1 MRVPMQRRLF
11 LFLTLCCL
19 FAAKPR
25 LRATDYCVD
34 NTLGSDTNPGTC
46 EPYRPWASI
55 NRVNQGPTGPGSKYL
70 PGDAISFRGEQTFKG
85 TLSFSPANSAGKNAQ
100 RAAMPMTISSC
111 GDGRAT
117 ISSADGDGLVLTNV
131 SGFNI
136 HHIDLVGTSLRDQMY
151 TASGIR
157 FLDNLNADMQLK
169 NLIIDRVDVGGY
181 GLDGVAFWVTTKSTL
196 THVNVTN
203 VTAHDNG
210 DGGVLMCGTTGAAG
224 AISDVYVGH
233 VVAFNNTGIPEPY
246 ADSAC
251 GSGLGLGIYF
261 LGVTGGMVEYSTAH
275 DNGSNS
281 PADSPNCGPTS
292 IMANVSDQIVFQHNE
307 VYNSKAGGCGIDG
320 NAFSMESGVTN
331 SVMQYNYAHDNDGT
345 GLMVFNSYNN
355 VTIRYNITENN
366 ALVGPDT
373 GELGIYGGSGPTQ
386 NVTAYNN
393 TLFKGNSPSTT
404 FGAVVLWSPQSRLE
418 HIHLYNNIVYTDQSI
433 PLVNN
438 LTPPSVT
445 DLRFQ
450 GNAYWPGSGTF
461 QIQYGQH
468 TYASL
473 DAWRKATGQEKLNG
487 SPVGFQTDPG
497 LCDPGEGGTM
507 FPKPLNHLAAYLLQ
521 PGSPMIDEGL
531 DLPMLFGINVG
542 QWDFYGNPIP
552 TGSGYDVG
560 ANEFQPGQT
569 CP

>member
-1 MRVPMQRRLF
+1 MKSISLCIATALMLLPTLF
-11 LFLTLCCL
+11 SSLQ
-19 FAAKPR
+19 
-25 LRATDYCVD
+25 ATQYCVD
-34 NTLGSDTNPGTC
+34 AVQGNDDNPGTC
-46 EPYRPWASI
+46 STNQPWATI
-55 NRVNQGPTGPGSKYL
+55 DRVNQGPTGPGSQYM
-70 PGDAISFRGEQTFKG
+70 PGDAIMFESGQTFRG
-85 TLSFSPANSAGKNAQ
+85 TLSFSPANIGGTDAQ
-100 RAAMPMTISSC
+100 RAANPVIITAT
-111 GDGRAT
+111 GRARAVIT
-117 ISSADGDGLVLTNV
+117 SGDNEGLAVADLGGLRISNLK
-131 SGFNI
+131 I
-136 HHIDLVGTSLRDQMY
+136 VGTSLSDQVYMS
-151 TASGIR
+151 SGIH
-157 FLDNLNADMQLK
+157 FHDDLNNAGPLTHVS
-169 NLIIDRVDVGGY
+169 IDHVDVGGY
-181 GLDGVAFWVTTKSTL
+181 GLDGVAFWTNTATSAFS
-196 THVNVTN
+196 NIRVTN

-307 VYNSKAGGCGIDG
+307 VYNSKAGGCGGDG

-331 SVMQYNYAHDNDGT
+331 SVMQSNYAHDNDGT

-366 ALVGPDT
+366 ALVGPDS

-438 LTPPSVT
+438 LTPRRVT

-487 SPVGFQTDPG
+487 SPVGFETDPG